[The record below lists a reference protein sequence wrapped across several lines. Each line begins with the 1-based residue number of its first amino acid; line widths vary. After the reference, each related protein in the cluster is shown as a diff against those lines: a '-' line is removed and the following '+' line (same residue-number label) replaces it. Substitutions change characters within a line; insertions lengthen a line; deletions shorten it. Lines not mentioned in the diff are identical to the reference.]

1 MHNKMINQDGL
12 LSLYT
17 YNAYANQLV
26 LDTIENLTEKEFVRE
41 CSPSRGSVHGLLTH
55 MLECEAF
62 FLAQCQNR
70 SVELD
75 SVDLSTLASIRQYWS
90 KLEQEQL
97 DFIGSLDDDEI
108 LRDIPVRIREQS
120 LVFPMWQLLA
130 QALIHSVHH
139 RGELSIVLTE
149 LNHPLP
155 TLDIILHFIKESG
168 QNWTW

>member
-1 MHNKMINQDGL
+1 MYRMINQDGL

-17 YNAYANQLV
+17 YNAYANKLV
-26 LDTIENLTEKEFVRE
+26 LDTIENLTENEFIQE
-41 CSPSRGSVHGLLTH
+41 CSPSRGSVRGLLTH

-62 FLAQCQNR
+62 FLAQCQGR
-70 SVELD
+70 SIELD
-75 SVDLSTLASIRQYWS
+75 FAELSTLPSLRQYWS

-97 DFIGSLDDDEI
+97 DFIASLHEGEI
-108 LRDIPVRIREQS
+108 LRDIPVRIREQP

>member
-1 MHNKMINQDGL
+1 MYRMINQDGL

-17 YNAYANQLV
+17 YNVYANKLV
-26 LDTIENLTEKEFVRE
+26 LDTVENLTEKEFIQE
-41 CSPSRGSVHGLLTH
+41 CSPSRGSVRGLLTH

-62 FLAQCQNR
+62 FLAQCQGR
-70 SVELD
+70 SIELD
-75 SVDLSTLASIRQYWS
+75 FTELSTPPSIRQYWS

-97 DFIGSLDDDEI
+97 DFIGALNEGEI
-108 LRDIPVRIREQS
+108 LRDISVRIREQP
-120 LVFPMWQLLA
+120 LVFPMWELLA

-168 QNWTW
+168 QNWT

>member
-1 MHNKMINQDGL
+1 MINQDGL

-17 YNAYANQLV
+17 YNAYANRLV
-26 LDTIENLTEKEFVRE
+26 LDTIENLTEQEFMQE
-41 CSPSRGSVHGLLTH
+41 CSPSRGSVRGLLTH
-55 MLECEAF
+55 MVECEAF

-70 SVELD
+70 SIELD
-75 SVDLSTLASIRQYWS
+75 SVDLSTLANIRQYWS

-97 DFIGSLDDDEI
+97 DFIGSLGDDEI
-108 LRDIPVRIREQS
+108 LHDIPVRIREQP
-120 LVFPMWQLLA
+120 LVFPIWQLLA

-139 RGELSIVLTE
+139 RGELSIVLTG

-155 TLDIILHFIKESG
+155 TLDIILHFIKESR